1 VANTSISADVQK
13 RIAEVLGWEAYNRL
27 VDSVPN
33 TRQRGRLRFWQEE
46 LIRQASL
53 SGIVISTPEE
63 FIRVFEG
70 ASPVPVPSQPWTR
83 EVFLSRIEAQP
94 HGGFSFD
101 ETPVEWMAAAWEIE
115 RVRSTVSED
124 MARTVSKTG
133 ELAYTQEYLRYLS
146 QALSISRQVELFLSI
161 RDSGN
166 QLREVEFRP
175 GFERAFPDCVVHLP
189 PQLTT
194 AELADLLGISVQ
206 EYESQFLNPNHFPP
220 PTVNDEQEDIPF

>member
-1 VANTSISADVQK
+1 MTHPSNSAEVQK
-13 RIAEVLGWEAYNRL
+13 RLAEVLGREAYNRL

-46 LIRQASL
+46 LIQQASL

-70 ASPVPVPSQPWTR
+70 ASPVPVPSEPWTR
-83 EVFLSRIEAQP
+83 EVFLSRIEAWP
-94 HGGFSFD
+94 HGGFPFD
-101 ETPVEWMAAAWEIE
+101 ETPTEWMAAAWEVE
-115 RVRSTVSED
+115 SVRSARSAE
-124 MARTVSKTG
+124 MARTVGKCG

-175 GFERAFPDCVVHLP
+175 GFERAFPDCVAHLP

-194 AELADLLGISVQ
+194 AELADQLGISVQ
-206 EYESQFLNPNHFPP
+206 EYESSFRTPNYFP
-220 PTVNDEQEDIPF
+220 THTENDEQEDIPF